1 MSHIEGGDRE
11 QMTLFPEALDDYVSQ
26 ENPVRFIDAFVESLD
41 LEELGF
47 THAVPNDLGR
57 PPYNPADLLRLFIYG
72 YLNRVRSS
80 RQLEREANRNVELMW
95 LLRRLTPDFKT
106 IADFR
111 KDNGQAIR
119 GVCKEFISYCR
130 ELRLFGGEFV
140 AIDGSKFKAV
150 NARNRNFSARKL
162 KNQTEEI
169 EARIQEYLEE
179 LDKNDE
185 EEADLPKPSAEE
197 LKKKIEILRE
207 RKRKLRALDKQ
218 MDRSGQTQVSL
229 TDPDSRSM
237 PVGKGHGTDV
247 AYNVQATVDSKYKLI
262 LDHEVTNDPTDRGHL
277 SAMALRA
284 KDLLGVKR
292 LEAVAD
298 MGYYDGQQVKSCAEA
313 GIKTFIPKPLTS
325 ANRPLGLFTKE
336 DFHYNPRKDCYRC
349 PAGQRLTFRFQTREL
364 GRDVRYYATTA
375 CASCRLRPKCTRNAA
390 GRRITRSVDEG
401 FLDAME
407 RRNRAH
413 PEKLKRRKGIVE
425 HPFGTIKRSM
435 NQGYFLT
442 KGLANVGTEMSLS
455 VLAYDLLRAINILG
469 VPKMIKALA

>member
-1 MSHIEGGDRE
+1 MGHLEGLERD

-26 ENPVRFIDAFVESLD
+26 ENPVRFIDAFVAALD
-41 LEELGF
+41 LEQLGF
-47 THAVPNDLGR
+47 THAIPNELGR

-72 YLNRVRSS
+72 YLNRIRSS

-95 LLRRLTPDFKT
+95 LLRRLAPDFKT
-106 IADFR
+106 LADFR
-111 KDNGQAIR
+111 KDNAQAIR
-119 GVCKEFISYCR
+119 GVCREFISFCR
-130 ELRLFGGEFV
+130 ELRLFGGQLV

-150 NARNRNFSARKL
+150 NARHRNFSARKL

-169 EARIQEYLEE
+169 DARIQEYLEE
-179 LDKNDE
+179 LERNDQ
-185 EEADLPKPSAEE
+185 EEADLPTLTAEE

-207 RKRKLRALDKQ
+207 RKRKLRALGKQ
-218 MDRSGQTQVSL
+218 MDQSGQTQVSL

-247 AYNVQATVDSKYKLI
+247 AYNVQVTVDAKHKLI

-277 SAMALRA
+277 STMAIRA

-292 LEAVAD
+292 LQAVAD
-298 MGYYDGQQVKSCAEA
+298 MGYYDCQEVKSCAEA
-313 GIKTFIPKPLTS
+313 KIKTFIPKPLTS
-325 ANRPLGLFTKE
+325 ANRSLGLFTKE
-336 DFHYNPRKDCYRC
+336 GFRYDARRDYYRC
-349 PAGQRLTFRFQTREL
+349 PAGQRLTFHFQTRER
-364 GRDVRYYATTA
+364 GRDVRYYATPA
-375 CASCRLRPKCTRNAA
+375 CARCRLRARCTRNAG
-390 GRRITRSVDEG
+390 GRRITRSADEG

-407 RRNRAH
+407 RRNRTH

-442 KGLANVGTEMSLS
+442 RGLANVGTEMSLS
-455 VLAYDLLRAINILG
+455 VLAYDLLRVLNILG

>member
-150 NARNRNFSARKL
+150 NARNRNFSSRKL
-162 KNQTEEI
+162 KNQTDEI
-169 EARIQEYLEE
+169 EAKIQEYLEE

-197 LKKKIEILRE
+197 LKKKIEILRQ

-247 AYNVQATVDSKYKLI
+247 AY
-262 LDHEVTNDPTDRGHL
+262 
-277 SAMALRA
+277 
-284 KDLLGVKR
+284 
-292 LEAVAD
+292 
-298 MGYYDGQQVKSCAEA
+298 
-313 GIKTFIPKPLTS
+313 TS
-325 ANRPLGLFTKE
+325 W
-336 DFHYNPRKDCYRC
+336 H
-349 PAGQRLTFRFQTREL
+349 
-364 GRDVRYYATTA
+364 
-375 CASCRLRPKCTRNAA
+375 
-390 GRRITRSVDEG
+390 RITS
-401 FLDAME
+401 
-407 RRNRAH
+407 
-413 PEKLKRRKGIVE
+413 K
-425 HPFGTIKRSM
+425 
-435 NQGYFLT
+435 
-442 KGLANVGTEMSLS
+442 
-455 VLAYDLLRAINILG
+455 
-469 VPKMIKALA
+469 